1 MVLPAPAER
10 FIRIEPRRLVVKPV
24 TWKMCSSTMNRPEMQ
39 ACATHRMGAV
49 KQNMKSSGSVIE
61 AREAV
66 KASGTRTAAVF
77 LRFSLRRRR

>member
-1 MVLPAPAER
+1 M
-10 FIRIEPRRLVVKPV
+10 VKPV
-24 TWKMCSSTMNRPEMQ
+24 TWKVCSSTMNRPEMQ

-49 KQNMKSSGSVIE
+49 KQNMKSSGSVME

-77 LRFSLRRRR
+77 LRFSLRAQKMKAATMPK